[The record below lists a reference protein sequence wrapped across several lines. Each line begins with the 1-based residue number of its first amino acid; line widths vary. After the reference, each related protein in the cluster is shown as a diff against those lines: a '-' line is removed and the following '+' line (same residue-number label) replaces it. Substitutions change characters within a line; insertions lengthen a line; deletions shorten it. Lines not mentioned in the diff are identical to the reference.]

1 MKQDYLGYEFDD
13 ALDRLDF
20 ALLES
25 WLGASYWSPNIK
37 AAEIETGARNS
48 TLVVGCYDRME
59 QVGYMRL
66 VSDRIRFAYV
76 MDVYVGT
83 GHRRKGIAENMVR
96 FAMAHPE
103 VQEVYLWLLATRDGH
118 SVYRKAGFGSL
129 PVPEM
134 WMIQRKEK
142 IRPA

>member
-1 MKQDYLGYEFDD
+1 VKRNYLGYEFDD

-20 ALLES
+20 AALES

-48 TLVVGCYDRME
+48 TLVVGCYGGAE

-66 VSDRIRFAYV
+66 VSDKIRFAYI
-76 MDVYVGT
+76 MDVYVEV
-83 GHRRKGIAENMVR
+83 GHRRKGIAENMVK
-96 FAMAHPE
+96 FAMAHTAVE
-103 VQEVYLWLLATRDGH
+103 EVYMWLLATRDGH
-118 SVYRKAGFGSL
+118 SVYGKAGFVPL

-134 WMIQRKEK
+134 WMIKRKEK